1 MFTNIPNATGSDFIM
16 FDDYRRIEKALIKRS
31 FKVQFK
37 KSRGHS
43 KYKPRKGPIKNLKFN
58 WLNIKMKETKEL
70 SNCFKTIS

>member
-58 WLNIKMKETKEL
+58 
-70 SNCFKTIS
+70 